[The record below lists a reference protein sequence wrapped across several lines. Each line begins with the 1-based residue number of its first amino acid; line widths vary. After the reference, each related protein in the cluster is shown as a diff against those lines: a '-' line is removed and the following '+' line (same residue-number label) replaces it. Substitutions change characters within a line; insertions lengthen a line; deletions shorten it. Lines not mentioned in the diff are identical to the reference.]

1 MSRAVASSPP
11 RLRLLAVLVGA
22 ACALVFAGQASAQP
36 AKPIVR
42 VNATTATSITIG
54 WNAVRGAARYRVARN
69 GSVVATTTARSATVD
84 GILCGRRYTI
94 AVRAV
99 GPSGGLSAPALR
111 VIRKGTG
118 CEPRSRIVLTNAG
131 FSCTRPLSTIA
142 RNNGM
147 NGNPGRLPLL
157 VKINF
162 TTYRAISIP
171 AWSRSRRGCRGDGNS
186 NTIDL
191 ILEIEGDGRTQ
202 GGTVDAI
209 KVRENPHDIQITG
222 YANCGPEGLGPDGRP
237 DTRDD
242 AHQDGAQIQGG
253 NRVEFIDFT
262 WGDWAA
268 RRATCQGA
276 AGTFV
281 PGSVNNWPVRN
292 MACIRCKSVSCNHG
306 MLISRSVGTVVVDS
320 FWRSG
325 NPAERQG
332 ILANGQTGLCNHS
345 GGPCVIPRPASPEVA
360 RSSRNRCPTKYPVLG
375 LTALP
380 RVRRSLGPRVSS
392 ARLRRN
398 SVLRRGGWAD

>member
-54 WNAVRGAARYRVARN
+54 WNAVRGAVRYRVARN
-69 GSVVATTTARSATVD
+69 GSVVATTTARSATVN

-118 CEPRSRIVLTNAG
+118 CQPRSRIVRTNAG

-162 TTYRAISIP
+162 TTYRAINPGVVEI
-171 AWSRSRRGCRGDGNS
+171 RRGCRGDGNS

-191 ILEIEGDGRTQ
+191 ILEIEGDGRSQ
-202 GGTVDAI
+202 GGTSDAI

-237 DTRDD
+237 DTGDD
-242 AHQDGAQIQGG
+242 SHQDGAQIQGG
-253 NRVEFIDFT
+253 NRIEFIDFT

-281 PGSVNNWPVRN
+281 PGSVNGWPVRN

-306 MLISRSVGTVVVDS
+306 MLIARSVGTTVIDS

-345 GGPCVIPRPASPEVA
+345 GGPCVITPGE
-360 RSSRNRCPTKYPVLG
+360 SRGRQILGNRCDKYPYSG
-375 LTALP
+375 
-380 RVRRSLGPRVSS
+380 
-392 ARLRRN
+392 
-398 SVLRRGGWAD
+398 

>member
-1 MSRAVASSPP
+1 VSRAVTTSPP

-54 WNAVRGAARYRVARN
+54 WRAVRGAVRYRVARN
-69 GSVVATTTARSATVD
+69 GSVVATTTARSATIN
-84 GILCGRRYTI
+84 GILCGRRYSI

-99 GPSGGLSAPALR
+99 GPQGGLSQPALR
-111 VIRKGTG
+111 SIRKGTG
-118 CEPRSRIVLTNAG
+118 CQPRSRIVRTNAG
-131 FSCTRPLSTIA
+131 FSCTRALSVIA
-142 RNNGM
+142 RNNGI

-162 TTYRAISIP
+162 TTYRAIDPGVVEI
-171 AWSRSRRGCRGDGNS
+171 RRGCRGDGN
-186 NTIDL
+186 NRTIDL
-191 ILEIEGDGRTQ
+191 ILEIDGNGRTQ
-202 GGTVDAI
+202 GGTSDAI

-237 DTRDD
+237 DTNDD
-242 AHQDGAQIQGG
+242 SHQDGAQIQGG
-253 NRVEFIDFT
+253 TRIEFIDFT

-281 PGSVNNWPVRN
+281 PGSVNSWPVRY

-306 MLISRSVGTVVVDS
+306 MLISRSHGTLVEDS
-320 FWRSG
+320 WWRSG
-325 NPAERQG
+325 NPAERTG

-345 GGPCVIPRPASPEVA
+345 GGPCTITPGYSTA
-360 RSSRNRCPTKYPVLG
+360 RRIVGNRCDRFPYTG
-375 LTALP
+375 
-380 RVRRSLGPRVSS
+380 
-392 ARLRRN
+392 
-398 SVLRRGGWAD
+398 

>member
-54 WNAVRGAARYRVARN
+54 WRAVRGAVRYRVTRN
-69 GSVVATTTARSATVD
+69 GSLVATTTARSATIN
-84 GILCGRRYTI
+84 GILCGRRYSI

-99 GPSGGLSAPALR
+99 GPQGGLSQPALR
-111 VIRKGTG
+111 SIRKGTG
-118 CEPRSRIVLTNAG
+118 CQPRSRIVRTNAG
-131 FSCTRPLSTIA
+131 FSCTRALSVIA
-142 RNNGM
+142 RNNGI

-162 TTYRAISIP
+162 TTYRAIDPGVVEI
-171 AWSRSRRGCRGDGNS
+171 RRGCRGDGNN

-237 DTRDD
+237 DTSDD

-253 NRVEFIDFT
+253 NRIEFIDFT

-281 PGSVNNWPVRN
+281 PGQRQQL
-292 MACIRCKSVSCNHG
+292 ARAQHG
-306 MLISRSVGTVVVDS
+306 LHPLQERLLQPRHAHLALRWERWSWTRGGGRATR
-320 FWRSG
+320 RSG
-325 NPAERQG
+325 TG

-345 GGPCVIPRPASPEVA
+345 GGPCTITPGE
-360 RSSRNRCPTKYPVLG
+360 SSGRQIVGNRCDKYPYSG
-375 LTALP
+375 
-380 RVRRSLGPRVSS
+380 
-392 ARLRRN
+392 
-398 SVLRRGGWAD
+398 